1 MQKKECQ
8 KDTLRECP
16 FCGGKAKVNYFGNEY
31 HIPFYSVSC
40 SECGCKQA
48 SSIHKESVINA
59 WNRRV

>member
-1 MQKKECQ
+1 MKKVEL
-8 KDTLRECP
+8 KPCP
-16 FCGGKAKVNYFGNEY
+16 FCGGKSKVNYFGIKG